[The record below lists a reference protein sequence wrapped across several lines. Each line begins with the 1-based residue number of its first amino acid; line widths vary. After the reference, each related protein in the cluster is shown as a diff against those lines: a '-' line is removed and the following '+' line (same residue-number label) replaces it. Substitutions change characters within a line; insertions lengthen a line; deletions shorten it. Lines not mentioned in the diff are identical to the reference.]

1 MKKWIKFEEET
12 LDSQIIKYGVIGN
25 TGRLGREVINVFNEK
40 GHSLVFELDID
51 GENIKE
57 NPHILIDCSLPS
69 AFNNTVKTVERFNV
83 PLIVAT
89 TGLGKKDIE
98 RLKEISNKIP
108 VVQSFNFSVG
118 VQVLLK
124 LTDVANEILKDWD
137 VEITETHHRFK
148 KEKPSG
154 TALMIKEKLGSKP
167 VQVSSLRLGNVAG
180 DHTVTFG
187 GLGETLSI
195 THHAISRRTFAEGI
209 LKSAEFLLTKKNGF
223 YSFKEV
229 IFGNS

>member
-1 MKKWIKFEEET
+1 M
-12 LDSQIIKYGVIGN
+12 IGN
-25 TGRLGREVINVFNEK
+25 KGRLGGEVVNLLNEK
-40 GHSLVFELDID
+40 GHSLVYELDID
-51 GENIKE
+51 GENIKD
-57 NPHILIDCSLPS
+57 NPQVLIDCSLPS
-69 AFNNTVKTVERFNV
+69 AFNNTLKTAERFTA

-89 TGLGKKDIE
+89 TGLKEEDIAK
-98 RLKEISNKIP
+98 LKELSNKIP
-108 VVQSFNFSVG
+108 IVQSFNFSVG

-124 LTDVANEILKDWD
+124 LTDMANEILKDWD

-148 KEKPSG
+148 KDKPSG

-195 THHAISRRTFAEGI
+195 THHAISRRTFA
-209 LKSAEFLLTKKNGF
+209 
-223 YSFKEV
+223 
-229 IFGNS
+229 